1 MSVTDTNAAGGK
13 RPGRPRKDNKR
24 PALSLRVNPEL
35 RQRLVAM
42 AEENGR
48 SITQQTELLLGQA
61 VNGLGRGSAPPSSEK
76 PQNENTLASAF
87 GNQIA
92 GLLLVIGFV
101 MLFAERHSLA
111 WSRDVSQRTSR
122 FPEVKTGKATMRE
135 MLNMDKFLTQSMP
148 SGEHSGLLDD
158 PYVFNQVA
166 AAAKHVLDAIG
177 PAGDPAPVQL
187 PRGIDPSMAAI
198 VMMEWGRMSVD
209 EVIEQLTADDDGTLS
224 PAWVLIRDLLSE
236 AVIARL
242 RDKREAEL
250 AGLREWGL
258 DGL

>member
-1 MSVTDTNAAGGK
+1 MNVTDAASAAGGK
-13 RPGRPRKDNKR
+13 RRGRRPKDAKR
-24 PALSLRVNPEL
+24 ALLSVRINPEL
-35 RQRLVAM
+35 RRRMVAM

-48 SITQQTELLLGQA
+48 SITQQTELLLEQA
-61 VNGLGRGSAPPSSEK
+61 VNGLGRASAPPSAEK

-101 MLFAERHSLA
+101 MFYAERHSLA
-111 WSRDVSQRTSR
+111 WSRDVFQRTSR
-122 FPEVKTGKATMRE
+122 LPEVKTGKASMRE

-148 SGEHSGLLDD
+148 SGEHSWLLDD

-187 PRGIDPSMAAI
+187 PRGIDPSMAALL
-198 VMMEWGRMSVD
+198 VMELGRISVD

-242 RDKREAEL
+242 RDRRAAEL
-250 AGLREWGL
+250 AGLREWGA
-258 DGL
+258 DG